1 MGSLKSPPDDDKSMS
16 EFLQTLAAL
25 VAVVVVVALVVNAVV
40 FGKDS
45 RVSNIVSNLTG
56 QGHSAAE
63 TATPPASS
71 DSGTGMPSSDPS
83 TLTVAALGSKNGYA
97 RARFGQPWT
106 DDVDVEGGHNGC
118 GTRDDILQRDLTGIT
133 VSGSCKVMSGTL
145 ADPYTGQIITFVYG
159 KKTSALVQID
169 HVVSLGNVWVS
180 GASTWDLS
188 ELKKIANDPLNLL
201 AVNGS
206 SNESKGDRSA
216 DQWLPENVAFDCTY
230 VKRQVMVK
238 NKYHLTVTAAEK
250 ATMQQFYGAC

>member
-1 MGSLKSPPDDDKSMS
+1 MGSLKSLPGNDKLLGQL
-16 EFLQTLAAL
+16 LQTLLVLAA
-25 VAVVVVVALVVNAVV
+25 VAVIVVLIVNGTLL
-40 FGKDS
+40 GKDS
-45 RVSNIVSNLTG
+45 RISSVLSKITG
-56 QGHSAAE
+56 QEQSDEVAPSGST
-63 TATPPASS
+63 TASG
-71 DSGTGMPSSDPS
+71 SGTPSPDPS
-83 TLTVAALGSKNGYA
+83 TLTVAAPGSKNGYA

-133 VSGSCKVMSGTL
+133 LSGSCKVMSGTL
-145 ADPYTGQIITFVYG
+145 ADPYTGQIMSFVYG

-169 HVVSLGNVWVS
+169 HLVSLSNSWVS

-206 SNESKGDRSA
+206 SNESKGEKSA
-216 DQWLPENVAFDCTY
+216 DQWLPENTAFDCTY

-238 NKYHLTVTAAEK
+238 NKYRLTVTAAEK

>member
-1 MGSLKSPPDDDKSMS
+1 MSSLKSPPEGDKSLS
-16 EFLQTLAAL
+16 QFLQTLAVFVVVT
-25 VAVVVVVALVVNAVV
+25 VAVVVIVNAVV

-45 RVSNIVSNLTG
+45 RLAAIVSNLTG
-56 QGHSAAE
+56 QGQSGEVVASQAS
-63 TATPPASS
+63 SS
-71 DSGTGMPSSDPS
+71 DSGTGTPSADPS

-133 VSGSCKVMSGTL
+133 LSGSCKVMSGTL

-159 KKTSALVQID
+159 KKTSSLVQID

-180 GASTWDLS
+180 GASTWDLP

-216 DQWLPENVAFDCTY
+216 DQWLPENTSFDCTY

-238 NKYHLTVTAAEK
+238 NKYRLTVTAAEK
-250 ATMQQFYGAC
+250 ATMQQFYGSC